1 MRVSDIFAIG
11 CLFFITLGMTLF
23 YAHKVIEN
31 RKIQPTYKYAFQCCI
46 PGQKLC
52 IDGTTKEKIQ
62 DIKISFGGV
71 DSLMSCK
78 EVK

>member
-1 MRVSDIFAIG
+1 MRASDIFAVG

-31 RKIQPTYKYAFQCCI
+31 RKIQTTYKYAFQCCI
-46 PGQKLC
+46 PSQKLC
-52 IDGTTKEKIQ
+52 IHGTTKKE
-62 DIKISFGGV
+62 IKEMRVVFGGV
-71 DSLMSCK
+71 DSLMSCQ